1 MINTAHITYASLIKN
16 DHFVQTAGIVCKSA
30 NMVYAGIGLLK
41 IASLSFDH
49 PVNKYGT
56 LPLLICIW
64 SLGAVRTNQLI
75 EKFIQRLTN
84 KKVATTIAILP
95 EYAPMS
101 LPLPITA
108 QKHPSLPSFIRGV
121 NYVVDYLPRQL
132 VITVSYGLKY
142 TLVLAAIGIT
152 SLPSFLF
159 LRHADEGFVGPFFS
173 AVLFMAQFYPFFMSI
188 VFIAQVISLIM
199 DVIILAIRE
208 ELDIIDKFTPALNKL
223 HHQ

>member
-30 NMVYAGIGLLK
+30 NMVYAGVGLLK

-56 LPLLICIW
+56 LPLLICMW

-84 KKVATTIAILP
+84 KRVATTIVIP
-95 EYAPMS
+95 PKYAPVS
-101 LPLPITA
+101 LPLPITV

-142 TLVLAAIGIT
+142 TIILAAISIT
-152 SLPSFLF
+152 LLPGLLF
-159 LRHADEGFVGPFFS
+159 VRYPDEGFVGLYFS
-173 AVLFMAQFYPFFMSI
+173 TLLFTAQFYPFLMST
-188 VFIAQVISLIM
+188 VFIAQVISLAM
-199 DVIILAIRE
+199 DIIILVIRE
-208 ELDIIDKFTPALNKL
+208 EFDITEKLIPALNKL
-223 HHQ
+223 HNQ